1 MVAGVLRQRTVCV
14 MQQGSDILFPL
25 LSLTM
30 RDGPGPATATSA
42 SAPHLQR
49 GLSWP
54 ELVTAN
60 SDYMQGE
67 QGTISTHYLLYLPT
81 IYSTYPRSTLSTH
94 CLLYLPTIYSIY
106 PLTTLSTNYL
116 LFTLTIYTNSGEYSR
131 DPSVTRHVLTL
142 QTLLSMENRLNIFL
156 LDNYMKVKI
165 ILSINVNEL
174 SFSTDT

>member
-25 LSLTM
+25 LSLRM
-30 RDGPGPATATSA
+30 RDAPGPATATSA

-60 SDYMQGE
+60 SDYLQG
-67 QGTISTHYLLYLPT
+67 QHSRDNIYTI
-81 IYSTYPRSTLSTH
+81 STLSTH
-94 CLLYLPTIYSIY
+94 YLLYLPTIYSIY

-131 DPSVTRHVLTL
+131 DPPVTRHLLTL
-142 QTLLSMENRLNIFL
+142 QTLLSMENRLNI
-156 LDNYMKVKI
+156 YY
-165 ILSINVNEL
+165 
-174 SFSTDT
+174 